1 MMAYDALGDVL
12 PIGQT
17 GAAIATLNC
26 TRLKSQAHTKR
37 FPLSSPVISPTQPP
51 AIAGQPAPDGQQ
63 KTPIVARRDRKVVLR
78 KHFDLL
84 YWWAVWGYA
93 AFAAAMTSWF
103 GETVIIN
110 AKPVKMYPAPWL
122 GVGFLAVLLFVSI
135 FTAVRARG
143 AMSLIMVLI
152 AAVVGILLQMTSSLG
167 WLSEQL
173 SLVRIHLNQGFYVA
187 IAAVMIPVWLL
198 TSFVF
203 NRFTYYVFESGKQ
216 ISIVKPWSGG
226 REGIAAHTLSLRR
239 LPDDLFVHR
248 LLGAPFMG
256 TGDLE
261 IGYTR
266 PDGSAHKELITNVT
280 RAGRKL
286 DAINAIMH

>member
-1 MMAYDALGDVL
+1 MAN
-12 PIGQT
+12 PI
-17 GAAIATLNC
+17 IA
-26 TRLKSQAHTKR
+26 
-37 FPLSSPVISPTQPP
+37 PSP
-51 AIAGQPAPDGQQ
+51 QPAPAGQTAPNQ
-63 KTPIVARRDRKVVLR
+63 QSKTPVIARRDRRIVLR

-84 YWWAVWGYA
+84 YWWAVWAYA

-103 GETVIIN
+103 GETIMIN

-122 GVGFLAVLLFVSI
+122 GVGFLAVLLFVAI

-143 AMSLIMVLI
+143 AISLIMVL
-152 AAVVGILLQMTSSLG
+152 VVCVIGFVLQLTNSFG

-173 SLVRIHLNQGFYVA
+173 GLVRIHLNQGFYVA
-187 IAAVMIPVWLL
+187 VAAVMIPVWLL

-226 REGIAAHTLSLRR
+226 REGIAAHTLSLKR

-266 PDGSAHKELITNVT
+266 PDGSAHKELIPNVT

-286 DAINAIMH
+286 DAINQIMR